1 MQYISSSLAGTLSNE
16 LKALKTFSR
25 DLFDATKQVFS
36 YNRYYLYALAAFV
49 AGILWA
55 TGFSPVTIL
64 IATVLALVIP
74 PLFIA
79 TIAYAFIRLL
89 LSTYGG

>member
-1 MQYISSSLAGTLSNE
+1 MQSTPSSLAGTLASE
-16 LKALKTFSR
+16 LKALQTFGR
-25 DLFDATKQVFS
+25 DLFDATKQVFT

-74 PLFIA
+74 PFFVA